1 MRVLRERQVS
11 RRTQGEWQMVLMV
24 FQGTSVCKPVTSFC
38 RAQTSEYRNKKMEVI
53 LANLWGFAGDS
64 SEQARQ
70 QGN

>member
-1 MRVLRERQVS
+1 
-11 RRTQGEWQMVLMV
+11 MV